1 VAGLVRTQP
10 AGDGASDGY
19 AAVDAMVALVILAM
33 TITFALGAAQAARRA
48 AVVAEETRRAVQL
61 LRYLVDEAPLTTTIQ
76 SGVANGFT
84 WRVQTRPQ
92 SDAGVPGLVLCD
104 RLAEIVSNTS
114 RRRFH
119 LEGAAICPP
128 PPS

>member
-84 WRVQTRPQ
+84 WRVQTRPTI
-92 SDAGVPGLVLCD
+92 SRMAGMSIAMARFPFPWL
-104 RLAEIVSNTS
+104 LARAEW
-114 RRRFH
+114 
-119 LEGAAICPP
+119 
-128 PPS
+128 